1 MNATLRLN
9 TMKTE
14 VAVDNQANGRKRFGS
29 VRNAIG
35 GIRIK
40 VSQAVAQVP
49 EAVSYARREAWQVAD
64 RLPGTLGHV
73 RAGAEGTV
81 TNLQTMPDSGLRLLA
96 AVSVG
101 FGAGLRLAGKT
112 RLATLAGFA
121 PASIFGFAIFSRP
134 RSARPEPRPVRP

>member
-1 MNATLRLN
+1 VDATLRLN
-9 TMKTE
+9 KIQTE
-14 VAVDNQANGRKRFGS
+14 VAMETQTNGRRRFGGA
-29 VRNAIG
+29 RDAIG
-35 GIRIK
+35 GVRTK
-40 VSQAVAQVP
+40 VSEAVAHVP
-49 EAVSYARREAWQVAD
+49 EAVSYARREAGRVAD
-64 RLPGTLGHV
+64 RLPSTLGHV

-134 RSARPEPRPVRP
+134 RPARPEPRPVRP

>member
-1 MNATLRLN
+1 MQ
-9 TMKTE
+9 TE
-14 VAVDNQANGRKRFGS
+14 VKMENQANGRKRFDG
-29 VRNAIG
+29 VRSAIG
-35 GIRIK
+35 GVRTK
-40 VSQAVAQVP
+40 ASEAVAHLP
-49 EAVSYARREAWQVAD
+49 ETVSYARREAGRMAD
-64 RLPGTLGHV
+64 RLPGTIGHV

-112 RLATLAGFA
+112 RLAAFAGFA